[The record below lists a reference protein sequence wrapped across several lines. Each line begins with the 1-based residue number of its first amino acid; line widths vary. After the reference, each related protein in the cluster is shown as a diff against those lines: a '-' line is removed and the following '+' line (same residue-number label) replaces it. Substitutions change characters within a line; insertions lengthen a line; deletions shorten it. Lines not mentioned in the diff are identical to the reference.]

1 MRSIVISG
9 RTAARVCE
17 TAAEGRRHCRRF
29 ESGGNDDGSNK
40 LKQVV
45 AGPAAVA
52 DLPFPSDMECV
63 PQPVYRLRADGKPG
77 REITLNLQGGKLLGK
92 AQVEVT
98 ADGRTEIAELSP
110 VVGGRSACRVLLPAD
125 VGVKR
130 ESQVTVTLR
139 QGAKSLKKTVT
150 VPAMRH
156 WTVYLYPHSHVDI
169 GYTAP
174 QEIAEFIHKRNIE
187 EGIKL
192 AEATKDYPAG
202 ARYRWNP
209 EVTWPLERL
218 WQTATPE
225 QKERVQRAIR
235 DGHLCVDASYVNLN
249 TSVCCDE
256 ELFQV
261 FRFSRE
267 MQKRTGVPMDTFQQ
281 MDVPGMSWGLVPV
294 MAQEGVR
301 YIMAWPNSCRAGHAH
316 AGIDGRPFWWVGPD
330 GKSKVLFLQPG
341 GYGNS
346 GSMGKGGATGRP
358 WFGQRDR
365 DKIPAVIKTGS
376 ANVDFTR
383 PIGRPGKREI
393 PLRLPGSLLV
403 PVGQLPAWMP
413 TCRTRSR
420 LGTSSTP
427 TRTSS
432 LPAGTKSCGPSRRTT
447 ATNCRWSAATSPS
460 TGPTA
465 WAAPRG

>member
-1 MRSIVISG
+1 MFMIRCALSLFLVGPLLVST
-9 RTAARVCE
+9 RQPLRAAVM
-17 TAAEGRRHCRRF
+17 AAD
-29 ESGGNDDGSNK
+29 SNPAGNIAGSSTF
-40 LKQVV
+40 
-45 AGPAAVA
+45 AGPVA
-52 DLPFPSDMECV
+52 KDLPFPSDMECV
-63 PQPVYRLRADGKPG
+63 PQPVYRLRPDGKPG
-77 REITLNLQGGKLLGK
+77 REIALNLQGGKLLGK
-92 AQVEVT
+92 ARAEVAADGGLEINEVSSV
-98 ADGRTEIAELSP
+98 ADGRS
-110 VVGGRSACRVLLPAD
+110 VCVLLPSD
-125 VGVKR
+125 VAIKR

-139 QGAKSLKKTVT
+139 QGAKSLKKTFT

-174 QEIAEFIHKRNIE
+174 QDIAEFIHKRNIE

-192 AEATKDYPAG
+192 AEATKDYAVG

-209 EVTWPLERL
+209 EVTWPLERF

-235 DGHLCVDASYVNLN
+235 DGQLCVDASYVNLN
-249 TSVCCDE
+249 TSACCDE

-267 MQKRTGVPMDTFQQ
+267 MQKRTGMPMDTFQQ

-316 AGIDGRPFWWVGPD
+316 DGIDGRPFWWVGPD

-365 DKIPAVIKTGS
+365 DKIPAIIRTGE
-376 ANVDFTR
+376 R
-383 PIGRPGKREI
+383 
-393 PLRLPGSLLV
+393 
-403 PVGQLPAWMP
+403 Q
-413 TCRTRSR
+413 
-420 LGTSSTP
+420 
-427 TRTSS
+427 
-432 LPAGTKSCGPSRRTT
+432 RRFH
-447 ATNCRWSAATSPS
+447 A
-460 TGPTA
+460 
-465 WAAPRG
+465 